1 LLEVQRN
8 SYRRADAIY
17 SKKARLKKEAMF
29 SFGKKKE
36 TTEVTD
42 IVFMHAVAK
51 WHACLQA
58 LQKDAATIFITWF
71 EETQQQ
77 LQEYFT
83 AQNAVNTTVILY
95 REAAAHL
102 INNNPVI
109 FAEHYPLH
117 GKEEDLYK
125 SLDLNETKV
134 FSSLDEP
141 LFQHFGGERIIELMQ
156 KMGLQEN
163 EPVQHS
169 MISMALKNAQEKIA
183 KKVSL
188 EQSARSQEEWFK
200 RNVGAEK

>member
-1 LLEVQRN
+1 
-8 SYRRADAIY
+8 
-17 SKKARLKKEAMF
+17 MF

-42 IVFMHAVAK
+42 VVFMHAVAK

-58 LQKDAATIFITWF
+58 LHTNAAVVFITWF

-95 REAAAHL
+95 REAAAHF

-117 GKEEDLYK
+117 RKEEDLYK
-125 SLDLNETKV
+125 SLDLKETKV

-141 LFQHFGGERIIELMQ
+141 FFQQFGGDKIIELMQ

-163 EPVQHS
+163 EPVQHT

-200 RNVGAEK
+200 KNIGVEK

>member
-1 LLEVQRN
+1 
-8 SYRRADAIY
+8 
-17 SKKARLKKEAMF
+17 MF

-36 TTEVTD
+36 TTKVSD
-42 IVFMHAVAK
+42 VVFMHSTAK
-51 WHACLQA
+51 WHACLLAFQSN
-58 LQKDAATIFITWF
+58 AATVFVTWF

-77 LQEYFT
+77 LQEYFN
-83 AQNAVNTTVILY
+83 AQNAANPTVILY
-95 REAAAHL
+95 REAAAHF

-109 FAEHYPLH
+109 FAEHYPLRE
-117 GKEEDLYK
+117 KEEALYT
-125 SLDLNETKV
+125 SLKLEDVKV
-134 FSSLDEP
+134 FSSLEDA
-141 LFQHFGGERIIELMQ
+141 LFQYFGGTKIIELMQ

-200 RNVGAEK
+200 RNVGD

>member
-1 LLEVQRN
+1 
-8 SYRRADAIY
+8 
-17 SKKARLKKEAMF
+17 MF
-29 SFGKKKE
+29 SFGKRKKS
-36 TTEVTD
+36 TKVTD
-42 IVFMHAVAK
+42 VVFMHQAAK
-51 WHACLQA
+51 RNACLLA
-58 LQKDAATIFITWF
+58 LQSNAATIFVTWF

-77 LQEYFT
+77 LQEYFKT
-83 AQNAVNTTVILY
+83 QNAANATVILY
-95 REAAAHL
+95 REAAAHF

-109 FAEHYPLH
+109 FAEHYPLRR
-117 GKEEDLYK
+117 KEEDLYK
-125 SLDLNETKV
+125 SLNLKEIKV

-200 RNVGAEK
+200 RNVGVEK